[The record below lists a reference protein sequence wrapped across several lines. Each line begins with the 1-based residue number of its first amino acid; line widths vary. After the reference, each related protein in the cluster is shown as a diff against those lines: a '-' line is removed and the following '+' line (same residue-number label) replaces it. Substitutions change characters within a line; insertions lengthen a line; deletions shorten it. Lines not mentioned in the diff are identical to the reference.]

1 MNDFDLKNFLVE
13 KKITSNSQK
22 SEIQEI
28 NQTEESLSNEG
39 YGRYSD
45 QYPKEYPP
53 VNTAFEKASNAITQ
67 LIISYERSGKRDP
80 QILEKLKQM
89 SDDLF
94 YFFREYNGVRSRDY
108 MDMM

>member
-22 SEIQEI
+22 NEIQEI

-39 YGRYSD
+39 YERYSD
-45 QYPKEYPP
+45 QYERQYPS
-53 VNTAFEKASNAITQ
+53 VNTAFEKASMAIDK
-67 LIISYERSGKRDP
+67 LILVYGNSSKKDP
-80 QILEKLKQM
+80 QILKKIQQM
-89 SDDLF
+89 SDDLD
-94 YFFREYNGVRSRDY
+94 YFFKEYNGLRSRDY